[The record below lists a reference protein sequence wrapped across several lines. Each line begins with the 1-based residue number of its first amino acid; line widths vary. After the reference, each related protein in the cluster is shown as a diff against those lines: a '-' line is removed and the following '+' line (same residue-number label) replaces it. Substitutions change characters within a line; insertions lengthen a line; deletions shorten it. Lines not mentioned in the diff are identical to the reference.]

1 MQELQDHF
9 RISVLIT
16 RKICGD
22 ISLEEQAELDGWVNQ
37 SADNKKLFD
46 KLQNHQNLKDYQR
59 KYEFFN
65 TDSAWKIVSGEL
77 FAAHRRKLILMKALK
92 YAAFLALPLLVAG
105 IGYYFY
111 SKSPASEITASGADN
126 IMPGSPKA
134 RLILADGQT
143 YHLDD
148 EKAFNFL
155 EEDGTLIEK
164 RQSAIDYSK
173 DSVIPVEETYLY
185 NTIEVP
191 RGGEYTLILSDGTTV
206 HLNSLSSLRYPVK
219 FSGKYR
225 MVELSGEAFF
235 NVRHNTGAPFIVKIN
250 NAEVEVLGTEFNINA
265 YEKAVFNAIT
275 LEQGSIKIY
284 TKQTGTAGTVL
295 KPNQQA
301 MVSQNDEM
309 KIREVNASFF
319 SSWRHGKIVFKDE
332 RLEDIMDVLAR
343 WYSIDVFYLNPSVK
357 ELRFGGSLNKYESIS
372 PILEVFELTNKV
384 KYRINGNS
392 ILFYE

>member
-1 MQELQDHF
+1 MQEMQDHF
-9 RISVLIT
+9 GISVLIT
-16 RKICGD
+16 KEICGD
-22 ISLEEQAELDGWVNQ
+22 ITPEEKDELNGWINQ
-37 SADNKKLFD
+37 SSENKNLYNKL
-46 KLQNHQNLKDYQR
+46 LHHQNITKYQK
-59 KYEFFN
+59 KYEFFD
-65 TDSAWKIVSGEL
+65 TDAAWRVVSREV
-77 FAAHRRKLILMKALK
+77 FTANKKKLIVMKVLK
-92 YAAFLALPLLVAG
+92 YAALLVLPLLGAG
-105 IGYYFY
+105 IVYYFVN
-111 SKSPASEITASGADN
+111 KPVAEITKQAVDE
-126 IMPGSPKA
+126 IIPGSPKA

-164 RQSAIDYSK
+164 RLSALDYSK

-235 NVRHNTGAPFIVKIN
+235 DVRHNTGTPFIVKIN

-265 YEKAVFNAIT
+265 YEGASFNAIT

-284 TKQTGTAGTVL
+284 TKQAGTSGTVL

-301 MVSQNDEM
+301 LVSQNDEM

-319 SSWRHGKIVFKDE
+319 SSWRHGKIIFKDE

-343 WYSIDVFYLNPSVK
+343 WYTMDVFYLNPSVK

-384 KYRINGNS
+384 KYRINGNA